1 MPGEMPAAAQG
12 KKREK
17 IKEGCPYKGN
27 AELNHRRRKKKSAS
41 PRNRSMRAFE
51 IFLHDLLFYFFFF
64 FLILFPFLS
73 GRLNSSRRS

>member
-41 PRNRSMRAFE
+41 PRNRSIM
-51 IFLHDLLFYFFFF
+51 
-64 FLILFPFLS
+64 
-73 GRLNSSRRS
+73 